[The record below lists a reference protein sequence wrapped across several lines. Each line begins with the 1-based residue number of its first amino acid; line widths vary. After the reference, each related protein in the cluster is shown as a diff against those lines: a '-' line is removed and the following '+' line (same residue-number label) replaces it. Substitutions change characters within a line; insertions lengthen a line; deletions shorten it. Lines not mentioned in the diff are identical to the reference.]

1 MLTRE
6 NLSYWNGL
14 QQQVC
19 ENCMTADVDRD
30 GYATCYIDCP
40 NKDSDRCVHEELF
53 MELWY
58 AFVKFHEFENA
69 NEGMS
74 EDDPQFEELERL
86 EEAYDTAYD
95 RLSCACDE
103 VREEYYEDRRYA

>member
-6 NLSYWNGL
+6 DLSYWNGL

-40 NKDSDRCVHEELF
+40 KGDSDRCDNEGLF
-53 MELWY
+53 MELWE

-69 NEGMS
+69 NEDMT
-74 EDDPQFEELERL
+74 EDDPQFDAMNEELERL

-103 VREEYYEDRRYA
+103 VREE